1 MLDKHLIAK
10 TAPAAREENQITLD
24 TVRITVLTERLFRIE
39 VSPEGRFC
47 DQATQ
52 AAWFRDLGAVDFRA
66 EEAGEVLRIE
76 TKRAALLWRGSLE
89 ESGAVPESMG
99 EAPLG
104 NEGNLLGTCRTLDE
118 CDGDRWVPW
127 EGSRRPPQPV
137 ELSPGVVSATGA
149 AVLDD
154 SASLVLRPDGMLER
168 RAAAELDV
176 YVFAYGRDY
185 RGAVEAL
192 FALCGGT
199 PPIPRFAL
207 GNWWSRYHPY
217 TEKEYLHLMDRFAQR
232 QVPLTVA
239 TVDMD
244 WHWSETLDEKKQ
256 LTARGKDDALH
267 GGKSGWTGYSWNT
280 DLFPDYRRFLRELH
294 ERGLHVT
301 LNLHP
306 ALGVRFFEDAYPE
319 MCAAMGVDPETEAQI
334 PFDFTDPRFINAY
347 FRILHR
353 PYERDGVDFWWID
366 WQQGS
371 SSKLEGLDPLWA
383 LNHYHFL
390 DQGETGRPLILSR
403 YCGAGAHRYP
413 LGFSGD
419 TIVTWDTLRYLPY
432 FTATASNAGY
442 AWWSHDIGGHMGGSK
457 DDELYVRFL
466 QFGVFSPINRLHS
479 TNSPTFTKEPWA
491 FMGGT
496 GLVAEEFLRLRHR
509 MIPFLYSASRE
520 TAERGR
526 ALVEP
531 LYYGWPMAE
540 AAYRYPNE
548 YLFGGQLLVAPV
560 TERSGAQGLARV
572 RVWLPAGRWTD
583 FFTGDE
589 YEGGRELTLSRW
601 LEEMPV
607 LLKEGGFFV
616 LDGRGFT
623 NDTEVPDRLVIYI
636 TNGCGAYTLH
646 EDQDGERYATTFAS
660 QEGEGVQF
668 VTICPQ
674 GRGVRHLDLRFCNI
688 PTGEVE
694 VLVDGASCPAA
705 VSDNGRLRVELDV
718 LPRTLCEIAV
728 YFQDQAEEKRLESLR
743 RTITR
748 LQMDSGE
755 KNALYEDLRVRSGAA
770 YREAVQNA
778 ELPEAVQAR
787 LLECAPASEG

>member
-10 TAPAAREENQITLD
+10 TAPIARNENQITLD
-24 TVRITVLTERLFRIE
+24 TVRITVLTDRLFRIE

-52 AAWFRDLGAVDFRA
+52 AVWFRDLGAVSFRT
-66 EEAGEVLRIE
+66 ERAGEDLRIE
-76 TKRAALLWRGSLE
+76 TGRAALLWRGSLE
-89 ESGAVPESMG
+89 KSGAVPQGME
-99 EAPLG
+99 EAPLN

-118 CDGDRWVPW
+118 CDGDRWVPYGG
-127 EGSRRPPQPV
+127 ERKERLV
-137 ELSPGVVSATGA
+137 ELSPGVVSKTGVA
-149 AVLDD
+149 LLDD
-154 SASLVLRPDGMLER
+154 GASLVLRPDGMLEHR
-168 RAAAELDV
+168 EAAEQDV

-185 RGAVEAL
+185 RGAVRAL

-199 PPIPRFAL
+199 PKIPRFAL
-207 GNWWSRYHPY
+207 GNWWSRYHAY
-217 TEKEYLHLMDRFAQR
+217 SEKEYLHLMDHFRER

-280 DLFPDYRRFLRELH
+280 DLFPDYRRFLRKLH
-294 ERGLHVT
+294 ERNLRVT

-306 ALGVRFFEDAYPE
+306 ALGVRFFEDAYQE

-353 PYERDGVDFWWID
+353 PYERDGVDFWWVD

-371 SSKLEGLDPLWA
+371 SSRLEGLDPLWA

-419 TIVTWDTLRYLPY
+419 TFVTWETLRYLPY

-442 AWWSHDIGGHMGGSK
+442 AWWSHDIGGHMGGCK

-479 TNSPTFTKEPWA
+479 TSSPTFTKEPWA

-509 MIPFLYSASRE
+509 MIPFLYAASWE
-520 TAERGR
+520 TTEQGR

-531 LYYGWPMAE
+531 LYYAWPEAE
-540 AAYRYPNE
+540 EAYRYPNE
-548 YLFGGQLLVAPV
+548 YLFGGQMLAAPV
-560 TERSGAQGLARV
+560 TEPGGEQGLAQV
-572 RVWLPAGRWTD
+572 RVWLPEGRWTD

-589 YEGGRELTLSRW
+589 YAGGREVTLSRW

-616 LDGRGFT
+616 LDGRGYT
-623 NDTEVPDRLVIYI
+623 NDSEAPDRLVIHI
-636 TNGCGAYTLH
+636 TNGNGAYTLH
-646 EDQDGERYATTFAS
+646 EDLDGERLDTTFAS
-660 QEGEGVQF
+660 QAGEGVQK
-668 VTICPQ
+668 VAIRPQ
-674 GRGVRHLDLRFCNI
+674 GRAVRHLDLRFCNI

-694 VLVDGASCPAA
+694 VLADGKPCPA
-705 VSDNGRLRVELDV
+705 SIDDNGRLRVELDAAPGV
-718 LPRTLCEIAV
+718 VYEITV
-728 YFQDQAEEKRLESLR
+728 RFQDQTEEKRVESLR

-748 LQMDSGE
+748 LQMDSGK
-755 KNALYEDLRVRSGAA
+755 KNALYEDLRLLSGAA
-770 YREAVQNA
+770 YREAVQKS
-778 ELPEAVQAR
+778 ELPEAVQTR
-787 LLECAPASEG
+787 LLECGLASGC

>member
-1 MLDKHLIAK
+1 M
-10 TAPAAREENQITLD
+10 
-24 TVRITVLTERLFRIE
+24 
-39 VSPEGRFC
+39 
-47 DQATQ
+47 
-52 AAWFRDLGAVDFRA
+52 
-66 EEAGEVLRIE
+66 
-76 TKRAALLWRGSLE
+76 
-89 ESGAVPESMG
+89 
-99 EAPLG
+99 
-104 NEGNLLGTCRTLDE
+104 
-118 CDGDRWVPW
+118 
-127 EGSRRPPQPV
+127 
-137 ELSPGVVSATGA
+137 
-149 AVLDD
+149 
-154 SASLVLRPDGMLER
+154 
-168 RAAAELDV
+168 
-176 YVFAYGRDY
+176 
-185 RGAVEAL
+185 
-192 FALCGGT
+192 
-199 PPIPRFAL
+199 
-207 GNWWSRYHPY
+207 
-217 TEKEYLHLMDRFAQR
+217 
-232 QVPLTVA
+232 
-239 TVDMD
+239 
-244 WHWSETLDEKKQ
+244 
-256 LTARGKDDALH
+256 
-267 GGKSGWTGYSWNT
+267 
-280 DLFPDYRRFLRELH
+280 
-294 ERGLHVT
+294 
-301 LNLHP
+301 
-306 ALGVRFFEDAYPE
+306 
-319 MCAAMGVDPETEAQI
+319 
-334 PFDFTDPRFINAY
+334 
-347 FRILHR
+347 
-353 PYERDGVDFWWID
+353 
-366 WQQGS
+366 
-371 SSKLEGLDPLWA
+371 
-383 LNHYHFL
+383 
-390 DQGETGRPLILSR
+390 
-403 YCGAGAHRYP
+403 
-413 LGFSGD
+413 
-419 TIVTWDTLRYLPY
+419 PY